1 MRAGI
6 VLAAAAAIA
15 GCGGGDGGGGNGGTG
30 SAGAAAPTP
39 KSTALAE
46 SVPPANFDFANY
58 ERTRPL
64 LSSEFVPD
72 PGRFADA
79 GRTYVAIWG
88 VDAGGER
95 LPLAFLRLQAL
106 QALDRQGGLRLDLPR
121 SVAVVGFEV
130 YDRNGPSTSLTGEIR
145 R

>member
-1 MRAGI
+1 MRAG
-6 VLAAAAAIA
+6 VALAAATAIA
-15 GCGGGDGGGGNGGTG
+15 GCGGGGGDGGTG
-30 SAGAAAPTP
+30 SAAQAP
-39 KSTALAE
+39 KSTALADN
-46 SVPPANFDFANY
+46 VPPANFDFANY

-72 PGRFADA
+72 ARRFADTS
-79 GRTYVAIWG
+79 RTYVSIWG

-95 LPLAFLRLQAL
+95 QPLAFMRLQAL

-121 SVAVVGFEV
+121 SVAVIGFEV
-130 YDRNGPSTSLTGEIR
+130 YDRNGPSTGLTGEIR